1 MHAGV
6 AQACPLH
13 GTAADASSDA
23 TGDALHWTIE
33 QNKQLLLSLKA
44 ENRELKQVRLQQ
56 FARHRATPVRHVSA
70 SAAQHPSD
78 TANQ

>member
-23 TGDALHWTIE
+23 AGDALQWTIE

-44 ENRELKQVRLQQ
+44 ENRELKQVRLQLCAVVCQ
-56 FARHRATPVRHVSA
+56 LHSTRQTQPISEYAA
-70 SAAQHPSD
+70 SLE
-78 TANQ
+78 